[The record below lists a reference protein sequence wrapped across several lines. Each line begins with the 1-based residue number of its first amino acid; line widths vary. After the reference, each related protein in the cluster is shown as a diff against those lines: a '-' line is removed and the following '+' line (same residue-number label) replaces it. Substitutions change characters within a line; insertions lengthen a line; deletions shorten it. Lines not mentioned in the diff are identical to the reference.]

1 MLCMRILKTTI
12 LIFKICLLG
21 NISSADTISWSE
33 VLDRP
38 KFNVIFLRHAL
49 APGYG
54 DPAHFDITSCKTQRN
69 LNQEGRDQAISIG
82 IRLKMEEVWFDKIY
96 SSEWCRCIETA
107 TLMDIGE
114 ITMFSG
120 LNSFFQD
127 HYDKKETLRKLMQ
140 KLEHLDEKNRI
151 LMVTHQVVISSVTGI
166 NVGSGLAVAYSTT
179 DGSAIKISMP

>member
-1 MLCMRILKTTI
+1 MRILKTTI
-12 LIFKICLLG
+12 VIFKICLLG

-33 VLDRP
+33 VLDQP
-38 KFNVIFLRHAL
+38 KFNVIFLRHAF

-82 IRLKMEEVWFDKIY
+82 IRLKMEGVMFEKIY

-114 ITMFSG
+114 ITRFSG
-120 LNSFFQD
+120 LNSYFQD
-127 HYDKKETLRKLMQ
+127 HYDKRETLRKLVQ

-166 NVGSGLAVAYSTT
+166 NVGSGVAVAYSTT

>member
-1 MLCMRILKTTI
+1 MRILKTTL
-12 LIFKICLLG
+12 LIFKICLFG
-21 NISSADTISWSE
+21 NISTADTISWPE
-33 VLDRP
+33 VLDQP

-54 DPAHFDITSCKTQRN
+54 DPVEFNINSCKTQRN

-82 IRLKMEEVWFDKIY
+82 KRLKIEEVLFDKIY

-107 TLMDIGE
+107 TLLDIGE

-127 HYDKKETLRKLMQ
+127 HYNKEETLTKL
-140 KLEHLDEKNRI
+140 K
-151 LMVTHQVVISSVTGI
+151 T
-166 NVGSGLAVAYSTT
+166 
-179 DGSAIKISMP
+179 